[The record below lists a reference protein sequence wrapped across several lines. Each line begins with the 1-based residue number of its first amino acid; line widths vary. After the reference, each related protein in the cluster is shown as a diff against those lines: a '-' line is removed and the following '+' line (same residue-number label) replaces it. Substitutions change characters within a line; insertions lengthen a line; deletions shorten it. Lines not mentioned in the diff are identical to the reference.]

1 MSDQPTMSSLFGGD
15 KDRPELP
22 EDLLQWVFHQDFM
35 VQATGRPIN
44 TRYLC
49 QALRDLRAAS
59 YGVNVH
65 EVRLAWQMLLDTAG
79 PQLTGMFIRGGD
91 WKRFAPPCDSKTD
104 TPSNVTVWKDFD
116 HRVVVRRQFVGEV
129 PTDISFSVE
138 SL

>member
-1 MSDQPTMSSLFGGD
+1 MDEHSLTMGDLFGGE
-15 KDRPELP
+15 KELQELP

-44 TRYLC
+44 TRFLC

-59 YGVNVH
+59 FGDKAH

-91 WKRFAPPCDSKTD
+91 WKRFVTPVQGNDS
-104 TPSNVTVWKDFD
+104 PSNVTVWEHGGK
-116 HRVVVRRQFVGEV
+116 RVVVRRQFVGEV
-129 PTDISFSVE
+129 PTDLRFDVE
-138 SL
+138 

>member
-1 MSDQPTMSSLFGGD
+1 MSDLLGQEKD
-15 KDRPELP
+15 KPELP

-49 QALRDLRAAS
+49 QALRDLRTAS
-59 YGVNVH
+59 HGATPH

-79 PQLTGMFIRGGD
+79 PQLTGMFIRGGE
-91 WKRFAPPCDSKTD
+91 WQRFCPPVRAKDN
-104 TPSNVTVWKDFD
+104 TPSRITVWSDD
-116 HRVVVRRQFVGEV
+116 NHRVVVRRQFVGDV

-138 SL
+138 